1 MAEIT
6 ATAKHP
12 ETTGEPVPEKLSISQ
27 NLIMGLQH
35 VLTMCPGSI
44 AVPLIMSGPLG
55 LDATTTAYLVA
66 ANLFTSALAIL
77 IQVYGLGRHIGSRLP
92 IVLGSA
98 FAPLGAMIIIGQQ
111 YGLPTV
117 FGAIIASGL
126 IMFVLSFF
134 MQSIL
139 KFFPPV
145 VIGSFVT
152 LIGVTLAPTAFAD
165 LAGGTGAASFGAI
178 QNVVLGLIVLLIIVL
193 LNRFGNGL
201 IQSISLL
208 LGLGI
213 GTLIAV
219 PLGMVDFTPVAQ
231 AKWFEF
237 ITPFYFGVPQF
248 KPDAILIMTLFCVIN
263 MIQCIG
269 VYAFLDN
276 VRGTATDDKTKV
288 DGMRGQAFAQM
299 VSGVFNSVPSSM
311 FNENVGVIKLSGIGA
326 RSTVGWA
333 GIMLLIISLI
343 PKCSAFI
350 TCIPKPVIGGATLAL
365 FGTISAAGISILSSV
380 DYSNNNNSL
389 ILGTGLALGVG
400 VSFTAGAFDQFPL
413 VLSMLLSNGLF
424 VVGIV
429 TILLNIILN
438 LGKREKQL

>member
-1 MAEIT
+1 MAENIV
-6 ATAKHP
+6 AAKHSDSP
-12 ETTGEPVPEKLSISQ
+12 GKPVPEKISTSQ
-27 NLIMGLQH
+27 NFIMGLQH

-55 LDATTTAYLVA
+55 LDDTTTAYLVA
-66 ANLFTSALAIL
+66 ANLFTSAIAIL
-77 IQVYGLGRHIGSRLP
+77 IQVYGLGKHIGSRLP

-98 FAPLGAMIIIGQQ
+98 FAPLGAMIIIGQE

-117 FGAIIASGL
+117 FGAIIASGI
-126 IMFVLSFF
+126 IMFGVSFF
-134 MQSIL
+134 MKSIL

-165 LAGGTGAASFGAI
+165 LAGGTGAANFGSV
-178 QNVVLGLIVLLIIVL
+178 QNVLLGTVVLLIIVL
-193 LNRFGNGL
+193 LNRFGSGM

-208 LGLGI
+208 LGLAF
-213 GTLIAV
+213 GTIIAI
-219 PLGMVDFTPVAQ
+219 PLGMVDFAPVAQ

-237 ITPFYFGVPQF
+237 ITPFHFGMPEF
-248 KPDAILIMTLFCVIN
+248 RPTAIIIMTLFCVIN

-276 VRGTATDDKTKV
+276 VRGTNTDDKTKV

-365 FGTISAAGISILSSV
+365 FGTISAAGISILSEV
-380 DYSNNNNSL
+380 DYSDNNNAL

-400 VSFTAGAFDQFPL
+400 ASFTAGAFDQFPL

-424 VVGIV
+424 VVGIT
-429 TILLNIILN
+429 TIILNIVLN
-438 LGKREKQL
+438 LGKEKKE